1 MCEKERPNVAKGK
14 YKRKRM
20 NKIRRETLI
29 RDTTLPT
36 KTKNILNTI
45 GIYTLYDLDCFSE
58 EDIENIPGIGEK
70 YLEQI
75 KELRKR

>member
-1 MCEKERPNVAKGK
+1 MAKGK

-29 RDTTLPT
+29 QDTSLPI
-36 KTKNILNTI
+36 KAKNILNTI